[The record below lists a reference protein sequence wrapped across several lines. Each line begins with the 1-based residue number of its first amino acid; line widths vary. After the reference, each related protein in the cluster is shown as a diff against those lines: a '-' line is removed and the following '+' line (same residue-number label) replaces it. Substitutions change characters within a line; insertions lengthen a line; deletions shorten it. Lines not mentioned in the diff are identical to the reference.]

1 MSDVGINALATFLGP
16 ILVAIGALWGAI
28 KWGGDMVEKRITN
41 LDTKLGVTMGNTD
54 HKLRNTI
61 TRVDALE
68 HVRASDVERIVKLE
82 TNLANLEKGQER
94 IEHQL
99 DKMERDSAA
108 GRAEII
114 DTIRE
119 ISKREIKP

>member
-1 MSDVGINALATFLGP
+1 MSDIGLNAMATFLGP
-16 ILVAIGALWGAI
+16 IIVAIGGLWGVI

-41 LDTKLGVTMGNTD
+41 LDSKIGVTTGNIE
-54 HKLRNTI
+54 HKVRNTI

-119 ISKREIKP
+119 ISKRDIKP